1 MGVFTRFK
9 DIVGANINSLLD
21 KAEDPEKMIRLM
33 MQEMEDTMVE
43 LKSNCAEKM
52 AVQKTLER
60 EKSALEDMLKR
71 WDGRAKLAVE
81 TGKDNLA
88 REALHE
94 KRTCQN
100 QLDYL
105 LKEQAHL
112 EKIIA
117 ECRAHIVQLEEKLEQ
132 VSQKHRL
139 LIQRGI
145 HAQEKKRA
153 RETMSFAT
161 GAEAMRRFDDME
173 TRIERMEA
181 EADLAGTA
189 SARESELEKE
199 FQRMETSS
207 EVEDEL
213 AALKKKVNQRGAVKT
228 EKTGAESGD
237 KE

>member
-9 DIVGANINSLLD
+9 DIIGANINSLLD

-33 MQEMEDTMVE
+33 IQEMEDTMVE

-52 AVQKTLER
+52 ALLKTLDR
-60 EKSALEDMLKR
+60 EKGGLEELLKR

-81 TGKDNLA
+81 AGKDNLA

-94 KRTCQN
+94 KKSCSSR
-100 QLDYL
+100 LEYL
-105 LKEQAHL
+105 RKEESHIQG
-112 EKIIA
+112 IIA
-117 ECRAHIVQLEEKLEQ
+117 ECKEHILQLEEKLEQ

-145 HAQEKKRA
+145 HARDKRRA
-153 RETMSFAT
+153 RESMSYAT
-161 GAEAMRRFDDME
+161 GAEAMRRFDEME
-173 TRIERMEA
+173 NRIERMEA
-181 EADLAGTA
+181 EADLAG
-189 SARESELEKE
+189 SSSEHSKEVEREFS
-199 FQRMETSS
+199 RMESSS

-213 AALKKKVNQRGAVKT
+213 QSLKKKVNK
-228 EKTGAESGD
+228 AESGKTGGG